1 MKKAKEEPCDNCNN
15 DVCCCVI
22 RKQETLEEAAKNYAE
37 NEIKDRGNNNDKLIC
52 SIDFIEGA
60 KWQQEQDKNKYSEED
75 MKQFAFVCV
84 ANFLS
89 NNNNK
94 VEMSLVEVITDR
106 NNKKF
111 EQFKKK

>member
-1 MKKAKEEPCDNCNN
+1 MKQSAVEFLVEEINKLNLSTEARAFINKLQKQAKE
-15 DVCCCVI
+15 
-22 RKQETLEEAAKNYAE
+22 
-37 NEIKDRGNNNDKLIC
+37 
-52 SIDFIEGA
+52 IE
-60 KWQQEQDKNKYSEED
+60 KEQQGYSEED

-106 NNKKF
+106 NDEKF